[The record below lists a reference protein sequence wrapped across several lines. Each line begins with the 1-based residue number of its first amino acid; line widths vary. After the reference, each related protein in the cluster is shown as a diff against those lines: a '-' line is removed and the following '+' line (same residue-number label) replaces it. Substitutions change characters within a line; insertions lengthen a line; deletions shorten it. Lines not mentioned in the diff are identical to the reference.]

1 MDWVSIGGRIRRQ
14 REFLGYTR
22 EQFAELLDV
31 TPKFCSDI
39 ELGVKGMSVQTLC
52 RISEVLRLSTDFIL
66 FGRENAESSSP
77 IPQLLRSCSTSEL
90 ANAEQLLKTFIM
102 AMPAVTMA
110 ACVYSV
116 MSSLSYGSTQSSGT
130 ENPKS
135 SVAMSNTLRPVS
147 VCS

>member
-66 FGRENAESSSP
+66 FGREKCREFQPHHPAA
-77 IPQLLRSCSTSEL
+77 PQL
-90 ANAEQLLKTFIM
+90 F
-102 AMPAVTMA
+102 PP
-110 ACVYSV
+110 
-116 MSSLSYGSTQSSGT
+116 LSWPMQNSF
-130 ENPKS
+130 
-135 SVAMSNTLRPVS
+135 
-147 VCS
+147 

>member
-1 MDWVSIGGRIRRQ
+1 MKNGGVLWTGFNRRENPQ
-14 REFLGYTR
+14 AAEFLGYTR

-77 IPQLLRSCSTSEL
+77 ITQLLRSCS
-90 ANAEQLLKTFIM
+90 
-102 AMPAVTMA
+102 P
-110 ACVYSV
+110 
-116 MSSLSYGSTQSSGT
+116 LSWPMQNSF
-130 ENPKS
+130 
-135 SVAMSNTLRPVS
+135 
-147 VCS
+147 

>member
-66 FGRENAESSSP
+66 FGRENTESS
-77 IPQLLRSCSTSEL
+77 ITQLLRSCSSSEQ
-90 ANAEQLLKTFIM
+90 AYAEQLLKTFIM
-102 AMPAVTMA
+102 AMNAKKE
-110 ACVYSV
+110 
-116 MSSLSYGSTQSSGT
+116 SL
-130 ENPKS
+130 
-135 SVAMSNTLRPVS
+135 
-147 VCS
+147 

>member
-52 RISEVLRLSTDFIL
+52 RISDVLRLSTDFIL

-77 IPQLLRSCSTSEL
+77 ITQLLRSCSPSEL
-90 ANAEQLLKTFIM
+90 AYAEQLLKTFIM
-102 AMPAVTMA
+102 AMNAKKRIALTSDSFFA
-110 ACVYSV
+110 
-116 MSSLSYGSTQSSGT
+116 ST
-130 ENPKS
+130 PKGE
-135 SVAMSNTLRPVS
+135 
-147 VCS
+147 

>member
-77 IPQLLRSCSTSEL
+77 ITQLLRSCSPSEL
-90 ANAEQLLKTFIM
+90 AYAEQLLKTFIM
-102 AMPAVTMA
+102 AMNAKKRIALTSDSFFASTPDGEWIRFHRCKTGPPA
-110 ACVYSV
+110 
-116 MSSLSYGSTQSSGT
+116 
-130 ENPKS
+130 
-135 SVAMSNTLRPVS
+135 RRW
-147 VCS
+147 

>member
-77 IPQLLRSCSTSEL
+77 ITQLLRSCSPSEL
-90 ANAEQLLKTFIM
+90 AYAEQLLKTFIM
-102 AMPAVTMA
+102 AMNAKKNRFDKRFLF
-110 ACVYSV
+110 CVHSRWG
-116 MSSLSYGSTQSSGT
+116 MDQISPL
-130 ENPKS
+130 
-135 SVAMSNTLRPVS
+135 
-147 VCS
+147 

>member
-66 FGRENAESSSP
+66 FGRENTESSSP
-77 IPQLLRSCSTSEL
+77 CSSSEQ
-90 ANAEQLLKTFIM
+90 AYAEQLLKTFIM
-102 AMPAVTMA
+102 AMNAKKE
-110 ACVYSV
+110 
-116 MSSLSYGSTQSSGT
+116 SL
-130 ENPKS
+130 
-135 SVAMSNTLRPVS
+135 
-147 VCS
+147 

>member
-77 IPQLLRSCSTSEL
+77 ITQLLRSCSPSEL
-90 ANAEQLLKTFIM
+90 AYAEQLLKTFIM
-102 AMPAVTMA
+102 AMLAVTMA

-116 MSSLSYGSTQSSGT
+116 MSSLSFGSKQSSGT
-130 ENPKS
+130 EKPKS
-135 SVAMSNTLRPVS
+135 SVALSNTLRPVS